1 MTYEQILYATKAPIG
16 YLTLNNPKKI
26 NALSKKMIGEIIQ
39 VLDEVAV
46 DEAIKVL
53 IIRAAGDHFCA
64 GHDLAEMLD
73 GGVKGGLPRSRT
85 RPRDPSLASLD
96 QTQGEIRRSQL
107 GHALDLVG
115 HRVASQNSW
124 FTLGMTD
131 SLSSVEIEDE

>member
-1 MTYEQILYATKAPIG
+1 MG
-16 YLTLNNPKKI
+16 LNEGRVGGG
-26 NALSKKMIGEIIQ
+26 AAGSGHHEI
-39 VLDEVAV
+39 
-46 DEAIKVL
+46 EAIL
-53 IIRAAGDHFCA
+53 AR
-64 GHDLAEMLD
+64 DLVPRSNLLD
-73 GGVKGGLPRSRT
+73 GGVNGGLPRSRT
-85 RPRDPSLASLD
+85 RPRDPTLASLD